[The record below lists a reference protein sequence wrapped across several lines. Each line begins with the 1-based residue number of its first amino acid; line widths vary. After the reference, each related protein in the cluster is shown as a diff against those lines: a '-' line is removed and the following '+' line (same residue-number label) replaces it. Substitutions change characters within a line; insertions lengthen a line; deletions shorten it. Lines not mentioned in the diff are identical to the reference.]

1 MTKVISAKT
10 LRANLGEIL
19 HKVREGDRFTV
30 VYRSRPVCQIV
41 PVDASG
47 IEPGKL
53 EDDSL
58 YRAPPIGR
66 SKDGRSSVDHDAILY
81 GPRR

>member
-1 MTKVISAKT
+1 MSKVISAKA

-19 HKVREGDRFTV
+19 HKVRKGDRFTV
-30 VYRSRPVCQIV
+30 IYRSRPVCQIV
-41 PVDASG
+41 PIGASG

-58 YRAPPIGR
+58 YRAPAVGR
-66 SKDGRSSVDHDAILY
+66 SKDGRTSADHDAILY
-81 GPRR
+81 DGHP